1 MVPGFHP
8 RTCRWLCTAPGGR
21 SLQVAQMLNAVMNAD
36 AALNDRVRTTYEVVD
51 LDATIASCVG
61 RRMGMA
67 WRGFAVLCS
76 EAFALEFGSVS
87 VFFEV
92 GISIALVLPL
102 TVLCTWVTVTHK
114 YTFGWEIYS
123 FMSFLLAFLLIFR
136 LQTAYA
142 RYWEARTVLAEVKTA
157 IISVGLLAVTQYHR
171 HYGDPSDEVKL
182 CVEGVHRYLCLFYFS
197 LVNHLRMG
205 DSGDV
210 RQQNIEHY
218 ITEAELDL
226 LRKKRG
232 VLAPVKVVK
241 WIGAQLCHMESM
253 AAWSK
258 VPLGSAPARPL
269 RLLRA
274 RLVALGNFYSQG
286 EKSANRAPSQCL
298 GYSSK
303 LPPERRFPRLLTM

>member
-1 MVPGFHP
+1 M
-8 RTCRWLCTAPGGR
+8 
-21 SLQVAQMLNAVMNAD
+21 
-36 AALNDRVRTTYEVVD
+36 
-51 LDATIASCVG
+51 
-61 RRMGMA
+61 
-67 WRGFAVLCS
+67 
-76 EAFALEFGSVS
+76 
-87 VFFEV
+87 
-92 GISIALVLPL
+92 
-102 TVLCTWVTVTHK
+102 
-114 YTFGWEIYS
+114 
-123 FMSFLLAFLLIFR
+123 
-136 LQTAYA
+136 
-142 RYWEARTVLAEVKTA
+142 
-157 IISVGLLAVTQYHR
+157 
-171 HYGDPSDEVKL
+171 
-182 CVEGVHRYLCLFYFS
+182 FYFS